1 MTKADIAERI
11 HQKLGMTISES
22 KEALEAV
29 LEIMKKSLESGDSLK
44 ITGFGSFVVK
54 KKAARRGRN
63 PQTAEPLIL
72 GARRNVSFKT
82 SAVLKAA
89 INRESAA

>member
-1 MTKADIAERI
+1 MDITERI

-29 LEIMKKSLESGDSLK
+29 LEIMKKALESGENLK

-54 KKAARRGRN
+54 KKEARRGRN
-63 PQTAEPLIL
+63 PQTAEPMIL
-72 GARRNVSFKT
+72 DARRIVSFKT
-82 SAVLKAA
+82 SAVLKMS
-89 INRESAA
+89 INKQQQQQH